1 VRRIAAALFALLALA
16 SPAAASVRACTTALV
31 TAGLCNSTS
40 DVLVSYSLPTTDPD
54 GAGPRVS
61 IRDQIVE
68 GCALTFG
75 YSALVNGSANPE
87 TKAAYC
93 DRVIRTVLFSAW
105 ASKYYDSLAET
116 AKQTTLTGTQPDI
129 VP

>member
-1 VRRIAAALFALLALA
+1 MRRIAAALITLLALA
-16 SPAAASVRACTTALV
+16 APAAASVRACTSALV

-54 GAGPRVS
+54 GAGPRVA

-68 GCALTFG
+68 GCAIVYG
-75 YSALVNGSANPE
+75 YSALINGSPNPE
-87 TKAAYC
+87 SKAAYC
-93 DRVIRTVLFSAW
+93 DRIIRTELFRSW
-105 ASKYYDSLAET
+105 AAAYYNSLAET